1 MTLQE
6 LFENAH
12 LDALGMLDPA
22 EQAAFEKAYAA
33 ASPSVKAQL
42 RAEQA
47 RWAAQQVLLP
57 EVEPSENLKSRV
69 LAAVAEAQLAPVV
82 GQEDDALSF
91 STARRVSRWWRVSS
105 IGLATAAV
113 ALLMAFLY
121 VGQTNERLRDDLS
134 RGGFDDSIR
143 LALGRGDEASTHLRD
158 LLLAPDVKRA
168 AFVRSALAESTGFAG
183 QMTVLSRD
191 SWTQARIAMVLPQAS
206 PGRQYCLV
214 EVSQDG
220 SEAERTLQTFD
231 SNGLLQSVTVGAL
244 EQGTK
249 LALVTI
255 GADGRVDL
263 KGALL
268 TITI

>member
-12 LDALGMLDPA
+12 LDALGMLDPG

-33 ASPSVKAQL
+33 ASPSVKSQL

-57 EVEPSENLKSRV
+57 EVEPSENLRARV
-69 LAAVAEAQLAPVV
+69 LAAVAEAQLLPVSD
-82 GQEDDALSF
+82 GEDDALSF

-113 ALLMAFLY
+113 ALLMAFVY
-121 VGQTNERLRDDLS
+121 VGQTNEKLREDLS

-143 LALGRGDEASTHLRD
+143 LALGRGDEAGAHLRD
-158 LLLAPDVKRA
+158 LLLAPDVTRA
-168 AFVRSALAESTGFAG
+168 AFVRTALAESTGFTG
-183 QMTVLSRD
+183 QMTVLSR
-191 SWTQARIAMVLPQAS
+191 STWTQARIAMILPQAS

-214 EVSQDG
+214 EVSRDG
-220 SEAERTLQTFD
+220 KDAERKLQTFD
-231 SNGLLQSVTVGAL
+231 SSGLLQSVTVGAL
-244 EQGTK
+244 EKGTR

-255 GADGRVDL
+255 GTDGRVDL
-263 KGALL
+263 SGALL

>member
-12 LDALGMLDPA
+12 LEALGMLDPA

-57 EVEPSENLKSRV
+57 EVEPSPDLKSRV
-69 LAAVAEAQLAPVV
+69 LAAVAQAQLVPVNTD
-82 GQEDDALSF
+82 GDLLSF
-91 STARRVSRWWRVSS
+91 STATRVSRWWRVSS

-113 ALLMAFLY
+113 ALLMAFVY
-121 VGQTNERLRDDLS
+121 VGQTNERLREDLS

-143 LALGRGDEASTHLRD
+143 LVLGRGDEAGAHLRD
-158 LLLAPDVKRA
+158 LLLAPDVSRA
-168 AFVRSALAESTGFAG
+168 AFVRTSLAESTGFTG
-183 QMTVLSRD
+183 QMTALSRP
-191 SWTQARIAMVLPQAS
+191 SWSQSRIAMILPQAS

-220 SEAERTLQTFD
+220 KNAEHKLQTFD
-231 SNGLLQSVTVGAL
+231 SSGLLQSVTVGAL
-244 EQGTK
+244 EKGTR

-263 KGALL
+263 SGALL